1 MNQKRAK
8 FKKSSENP
16 HKQKLSEKQK
26 MGSDPKLIVILGP
39 TGAGKTA
46 LSLKL
51 AKKFN
56 GVIVSADSRAI
67 YKEINIGVAKPPKN
81 SSIPHYMI
89 DIISLNQKFS
99 LAQYQKLANQYISEI
114 IKKGQC
120 PFLVGGTGLYL
131 KSIISNYQI
140 PKVPPDINLRKILEK
155 TALKYGPLY
164 LYQILLYYD
173 PKSKKFIDPY
183 NQRRI
188 IRALEVIF
196 TTGHTFSDLRQSKK
210 SKFDILKIGIN
221 LPRQLLYKNIEERT
235 DKMISQGLV
244 EETKK
249 LWNTYPNNI
258 ILKNTLGYQEIIPFL
273 ENKIELEEAI
283 KNIKKNTKNFARR
296 QITWFKKEPNVFWL
310 NNYKEAEKIIKK
322 FLA

>member
-1 MNQKRAK
+1 M
-8 FKKSSENP
+8 
-16 HKQKLSEKQK
+16 
-26 MGSDPKLIVILGP
+26 
-39 TGAGKTA
+39 
-46 LSLKL
+46 
-51 AKKFN
+51 
-56 GVIVSADSRAI
+56 
-67 YKEINIGVAKPPKN
+67 
-81 SSIPHYMI
+81 
-89 DIISLNQKFS
+89 
-99 LAQYQKLANQYISEI
+99 
-114 IKKGQC
+114 
-120 PFLVGGTGLYL
+120 
-131 KSIISNYQI
+131 
-140 PKVPPDINLRKILEK
+140 
-155 TALKYGPLY
+155 
-164 LYQILLYYD
+164 
-173 PKSKKFIDPY
+173 
-183 NQRRI
+183 
-188 IRALEVIF
+188 IF